1 MSTIKGIFEPFKQ
14 YVQDQLRL
22 REDILQRN
30 QGRSGKALFYTY
42 TSNKSCVITM
52 ASGVDIIE
60 ENDLLEANERN
71 LVGNRLAERYVLT
84 PGNGIPTGNSS
95 TAKPRLGTF
104 ADYKRATLRSN
115 QGDGHGP
122 VPLPGIQDATIQTL
136 SDDGSLRQATVR
148 FRANNRRQ
156 LEVLEALYMRPGYPI
171 LIEWGWVPYITA
183 DGVEQRP
190 KSILKD
196 FLKGEETLNSLNK
209 KIVNNK
215 IETEGNYDALIGFC
229 KNFEFTVTE
238 DGGYDCTTE
247 IISQGD
253 ILASLKSRR
262 SSTPMRDYDPGTPL
276 EDEDLEIA
284 DDFTKFLRSIRAN
297 LNRAGDATF
306 LKASGEKERLEV
318 ILDIEE
324 QGFFEPDKNYG
335 DPVNDEIKK
344 LNTVHP
350 DYSAAFDQVKK
361 LIKDIL
367 KVSDDDFEVAEKELT
382 EDTLEELGQQEFLE
396 QNSFI
401 GIDSMLFGTILKQ
414 VVHNTTNGKFA
425 KKGDPKY
432 DSGYKKEIFV
442 RWDLIV
448 QIINYLS
455 IEQYKDNEP
464 IVEMTCGNPGKDI
477 INLNSDKI
485 LDDEIERFYLNYSS
499 VHSDAQAQAPYGDD
513 KLHGG
518 KRENLDLLGSS
529 YNSGVCLMPHQPIF
543 DNLISANSTTR
554 KTQLSSTLPTDAK
567 STEKYGQGG
576 ALISNTNTTED
587 EVFRVLSSYKD
598 VDYTKNSIG
607 LVYFNLDH
615 LIARYEELR
624 FEEYKTDINSEEK
637 TKRRLKDEFN
647 FLDYMTTIW
656 NDVNEACGGFYD
668 FGLHVEHERPHVGRI
683 IDFTVSGD
691 IDPKSIYT
699 FTPQDVR
706 SVSRKLTFNS
716 KLDSDFA
723 STISIAAQSP
733 DNIHSLEAMSF
744 KSFHKNI
751 KNRFTS
757 VSNNEENE
765 SREIKATEFDRDKK
779 EYHRRRRALG
789 IYLTRLNTSRFSL
802 TIDENIRERKGKYTL
817 LSPESAINYA
827 QSISELRTS
836 ILGRYE
842 FTDEPKGE
850 YKGFYRPD
858 TTHERSAIIP
868 LEFEI
873 EMDGISGMLPLQ
885 LFKINKRKLPLGYQ
899 RDDIA
904 FVIKSEK
911 HTITDNQ
918 DWTVALAGQLT
929 LLNTRPN
936 IGPVREISIDNL
948 DNSELNAVDT
958 FPDDPYADALRYW
971 IGKYNHEEK
980 IINEGNFDDGPQL
993 SNNGDISR
1001 DMYYTMREFIKFNA
1015 EYQQFFNFQAKY
1027 PEVSLESNQELIDN
1041 YKHKPFK
1048 FRFTAGNDVFHS
1060 TRGGN
1065 HPDGN
1070 AIDLVLL
1077 PTEDRPTITN
1087 KDLDDFIDFV
1097 KIFNTITFRVEANV
1111 LRGELEN
1118 NPSYFIPTSKMD
1130 LDPGLFQSQELEGV
1144 VTEITNVNV
1153 TGVDRSYYRDF
1164 EDEFNKEYYDKLFG
1178 EGFFDAYQ
1186 QTELDDIR
1194 GLNPRQIRFR
1204 RLYEV
1209 IPQDAGVET
1218 VSYFKEHF
1226 RVLDEYRNPSTH
1238 STGKHFDLSV
1248 KDGGVEG
1255 NTRLFNQE

>member
-14 YVQDQLRL
+14 YVQDQLKR
-22 REDILQRN
+22 RENILLTRGGN
-30 QGRSGKALFYTY
+30 EFFIY
-42 TSNKSCVITM
+42 TSNKSCTVTM
-52 ASGVDIIE
+52 ASGVDIVE
-60 ENDLLEANERN
+60 ENDILDENEQN
-71 LVGNRLAERYVLT
+71 LIGNKLAEKYVLT
-84 PGNGIPTGNSS
+84 PGIKNS
-95 TAKPRLGTF
+95 LGTF
-104 ADYKRATLRSN
+104 GDYTRADLRSN
-115 QGDGHGP
+115 AGDGYGP
-122 VPLPGIQDATIQTL
+122 VPIPGVQDATIQTL
-136 SDDGSLRQATVR
+136 SDDGSLRQATVK

-171 LIEWGWVPYITA
+171 LVEWGWIPYITD
-183 DGVEQRP
+183 DGVETRP

-196 FLKGEETLNSLNK
+196 FLRGEETLNSLNK
-209 KIVNNK
+209 KIVK
-215 IETEGNYDALIGFC
+215 YKTETEGNYDALIGFC

-262 SSTPMRDYDPGTPL
+262 ASTPMRDYDPG
-276 EDEDLEIA
+276 EEEDLEIA

-324 QGFFEPDKNYG
+324 QGFFESDKNYG

-396 QNSFI
+396 QNSFV

-414 VVHNTTNGKFA
+414 VVHNTPNGKFA
-425 KKGDPKY
+425 KKDDPKY
-432 DSGYKKEIFV
+432 DSGFKKEIFV

-464 IVEMTCGNPGKDI
+464 IVEMTCGNPGEDI

-499 VHSDAQAQAPYGDD
+499 IHSDAQAQAKYGDD

-554 KTQLSSTLPTDAK
+554 RTKLYPLVGLTGTGDVDKTAT
-567 STEKYGQGG
+567 QGG
-576 ALISNTNTTED
+576 GIISSTNTTED

-647 FLDYMTTIW
+647 FLDYITTIW

-691 IDPKSIYT
+691 LDPKSIYT
-699 FTPQDVR
+699 FTPQDLR

-765 SREIKATEFDRDKK
+765 SREIKAIEFDRDKT
-779 EYHRRRRALG
+779 EYHRRRKALAR
-789 IYLTRLNTSRFSL
+789 YLTRLNTSRFSL
-802 TIDENIRERKGKYTL
+802 TPREDALQRKGKYTL

-842 FTDEPKGE
+842 FTDESKGE

-911 HTITDNQ
+911 HTITGNQ

-929 LLNTRPN
+929 LLNTNPN
-936 IGPVREISIDNL
+936 TGPISEISTNNL

-1048 FRFTAGNDVFHS
+1048 FRFTAGNDIFHS
-1060 TRGGN
+1060 TRAGN

-1111 LRGELEN
+1111 LREELEN
-1118 NPSYFIPTSKMD
+1118 NPSYFVPTSKMD

-1144 VTEITNVNV
+1144 IFETTNVNIL
-1153 TGVDRSYYRDF
+1153 GVQGNYYRDF
-1164 EDEFNKEYYDKLFG
+1164 EDEFNKEYYDKIYG

-1186 QTELDDIR
+1186 QTEGDT
-1194 GLNPRQIRFR
+1194 RFR
-1204 RLYEV
+1204 RFYEIV
-1209 IPQDAGVET
+1209 PQDAGVET

-1248 KDGGVEG
+1248 KDGGIEG